1 MLRTGIHGRDT
12 FALPLYMKRALF
24 DLGGERE
31 PEALSPPLGLLVPA
45 KMWITRDVA
54 RGRALKGG

>member
-31 PEALSPPLGLLVPA
+31 PEALSPPHRVVGPGFFV
-45 KMWITRDVA
+45 DNSGSGA
-54 RGRALKGG
+54 RPGA